1 MRKLFI
7 LIVFAVLPAW
17 HAAAQQSARQPDKAP
32 KPDMPHPAKVNACA
46 KYGPGFVKVEGSNTC
61 IRIGGGVSVEAGGSR
76 H

>member
-7 LIVFAVLPAW
+7 LIAFAVLPAW
-17 HAAAQQSARQPDKAP
+17 HAAAQQSPRQPDKAS
-32 KPDMPHPAKVNACA
+32 KPDKSHPAKADACA
-46 KYGPGFVKVEGSNTC
+46 VYGPGFVKGEGSNTC